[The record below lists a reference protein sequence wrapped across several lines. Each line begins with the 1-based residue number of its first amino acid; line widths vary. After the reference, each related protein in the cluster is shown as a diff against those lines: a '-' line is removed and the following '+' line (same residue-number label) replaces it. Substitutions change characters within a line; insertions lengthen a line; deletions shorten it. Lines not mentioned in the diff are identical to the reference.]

1 MLRALDVASS
11 LAASLVRLG
20 SGARVGDLGPRP
32 ERLLELFEFEGCPF
46 CRKVREALS
55 ILDLPARIFPCPKG
69 GPRYREEVVRRGGKA
84 QFPYL
89 VDPNTGV
96 EMYESDDIV
105 RYLFARYGAGSVPAL
120 LALGPLTDLSAGLAS
135 ALRPVRGVRYRRA
148 RAPERPL
155 TLYSFE
161 ASPYCRIVR
170 ERLSSLEIPY
180 ELRNVARGSPGRPA
194 FAEVSGRMQ
203 VPFLVDPNT
212 GAALLESAEIAR
224 YLDETYARARD

>member
-20 SGARVGDLGPRP
+20 AGARVGALGPRP
-32 ERLLELFEFEGCPF
+32 ERQLELYEFEACPF

-55 ILDLPARIFPCPKG
+55 ILDLSALVLPCPKG
-69 GPRYREEVVRRGGKA
+69 GPRFREEVRRRGGKY

-96 EMYESDDIV
+96 EMYESGDIV
-105 RYLFARYGAGSVPAL
+105 RYLFAGYGQGSVPAP
-120 LALGPLTDLSAGLAS
+120 LALGPLTDLLAGLAS
-135 ALRPVRGVRYRRA
+135 VLRPGFGARYRPA

-155 TLYSFE
+155 VLYGFE
-161 ASPYCRIVR
+161 ASPHCRIVR

-180 ELRNVARGSPGRPA
+180 PLRNVARGSPGRPA
-194 FAEVSGRMQ
+194 FVKKSRRMK

-212 GAALLESAEIAR
+212 ETAMFESAEIVR
-224 YLDETYARARD
+224 YLEETYALS